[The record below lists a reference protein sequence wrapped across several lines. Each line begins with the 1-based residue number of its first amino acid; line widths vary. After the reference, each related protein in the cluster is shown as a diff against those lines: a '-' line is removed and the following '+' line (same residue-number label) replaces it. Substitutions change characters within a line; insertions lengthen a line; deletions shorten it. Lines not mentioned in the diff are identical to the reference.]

1 MISINDFVQLTTE
14 TYNGNL
20 VSKCKFDLVGLST
33 DTKPITTYNGSLIGN
48 GSTFLSMD
56 TGTVHMYDETG
67 TRWVEL

>member
-14 TYNGNL
+14 TYSGNL

-33 DTKPITTYNGSLIGN
+33 DTKPVTTYNGYLIGN

-56 TGTVHMYDETG
+56 DGTVYMYDETG